1 MTYIET
7 QETAILVG
15 LQFQKMDDEMF
26 HSSLKELENLTETA
40 GASVLAQLTQKRE
53 RADRVTYIGKGK
65 VEELKMAIEELN
77 PSMVIF
83 DGELSPIQQRN
94 LENILDVKII
104 DRTTLIL
111 DIFAMRAKSREG
123 ILQVELARLQY
134 RLPRLTGKGQEL
146 SRQGGGGIGSRG
158 AGEQKLE
165 LDRRHIRRR
174 ITEIERHLG
183 DVKRTRELH
192 RAQRIKSGVPTVSL
206 VGYTNAGKS
215 TLFNSVYSFLN
226 DNEEE
231 QVEAENILFKTL
243 DTTTRKLTLP
253 NGKNVLLSD
262 TVGFIQNLPHK
273 LVEAFRSTLEEVTQA
288 DLLLHVIDSSSPSRE
303 AQMKTVEKVLNDLGA
318 VERPVLRV
326 FNKADLVDTMPF
338 MDKDT
343 ILTSAVSGKGLSEL
357 IAKIEE
363 HVFTD
368 SDIYHLHLPYDQAG
382 TVSHLHRI
390 GEILEKKE
398 EDDGWRM
405 TVRLSNEDYGRLR
418 HEIEGHLI
426 NQ

>member
-146 SRQGGGGIGSRG
+146 SRQRRRHWVKGSRG
-158 AGEQKLE
+158 
-165 LDRRHIRRR
+165 
-174 ITEIERHLG
+174 T
-183 DVKRTRELH
+183 
-192 RAQRIKSGVPTVSL
+192 
-206 VGYTNAGKS
+206 
-215 TLFNSVYSFLN
+215 
-226 DNEEE
+226 
-231 QVEAENILFKTL
+231 
-243 DTTTRKLTLP
+243 
-253 NGKNVLLSD
+253 
-262 TVGFIQNLPHK
+262 
-273 LVEAFRSTLEEVTQA
+273 
-288 DLLLHVIDSSSPSRE
+288 
-303 AQMKTVEKVLNDLGA
+303 
-318 VERPVLRV
+318 
-326 FNKADLVDTMPF
+326 KA
-338 MDKDT
+338 
-343 ILTSAVSGKGLSEL
+343 
-357 IAKIEE
+357 
-363 HVFTD
+363 
-368 SDIYHLHLPYDQAG
+368 
-382 TVSHLHRI
+382 
-390 GEILEKKE
+390 
-398 EDDGWRM
+398 
-405 TVRLSNEDYGRLR
+405 
-418 HEIEGHLI
+418 
-426 NQ
+426 